1 MSPGL
6 APSGPL
12 THGTGRAGKTASAL
26 VNGRDVPII
35 ALLIEG
41 YRVFRKGFPEGT
53 SVLMMKVPRRLRAYW
68 FTLIELLVVVGLIA
82 ILIAVLLPAIA
93 QAREKGRRVS
103 CTSNLR
109 NLGMALRVYSAD
121 ADESFPPGD
130 NAAGLGL
137 LVEMNQIKSMKIFL
151 CPSTKTT
158 HERTATLTDT
168 HLDYVYCGGL
178 TEKSCGVAT
187 GLAADRIT
195 VTVSG

>member
-1 MSPGL
+1 
-6 APSGPL
+6 
-12 THGTGRAGKTASAL
+12 
-26 VNGRDVPII
+26 
-35 ALLIEG
+35 
-41 YRVFRKGFPEGT
+41 
-53 SVLMMKVPRRLRAYW
+53 MMKVPRRLRAYW

-195 VTVSG
+195 TPNHRDFGNILFGNGNAHGFRAPDWATMEDSHHTGGWPPDPH